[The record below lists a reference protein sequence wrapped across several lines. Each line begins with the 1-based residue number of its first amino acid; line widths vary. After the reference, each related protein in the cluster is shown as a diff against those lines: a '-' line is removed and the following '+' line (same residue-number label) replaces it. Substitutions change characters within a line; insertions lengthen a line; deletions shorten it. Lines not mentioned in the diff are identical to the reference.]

1 MRFLVPWIL
10 ASTSPRREKL
20 LREIVPNFK
29 ICNPDVQEYRS
40 AHAGEAPLTV
50 CQKNAQLKAAQ
61 VSKQFPEYMV
71 LGADTIV
78 VLDNQVLNKPRDLQ
92 EACQMLEKLSGRT
105 HSVFTA
111 VCCRYK
117 VFSYQFYDESRVS
130 FSQLTEDQ
138 IDTYVKAV
146 HPLDKAGAYA
156 IQEPITQSIAHYE
169 GSLNN
174 IIGLPTEKLL
184 AILQN
189 EPAWQAFVAA

>member
-1 MRFLVPWIL
+1 
-10 ASTSPRREKL
+10 
-20 LREIVPNFK
+20 
-29 ICNPDVQEYRS
+29 
-40 AHAGEAPLTV
+40 
-50 CQKNAQLKAAQ
+50 
-61 VSKQFPEYMV
+61 MV